1 MQMWNA
7 GVSVS
12 ALSVSWL
19 KVCFIVGEC
28 DGGEAAE
35 AVLCNGLPLYKYQ
48 NMNLHCHSD
57 ADARPCADTSS
68 CLLQT
73 VFLCEIHSVWFAW
86 KESEQMYVAARRL
99 EVIQGYRFFKKGQV
113 HAHKSGRE
121 SFFFF
126 QES

>member
-57 ADARPCADTSS
+57 ADARPCADASS

-73 VFLCEIHSVWFAW
+73 VFLCEIHSVWFACCV
-86 KESEQMYVAARRL
+86 EGIGANVCGSASTRGNPRL
-99 EVIQGYRFFKKGQV
+99 SVL
-113 HAHKSGRE
+113 
-121 SFFFF
+121 
-126 QES
+126 